1 MWQHIALYSNRRTVY
16 KKLKAV
22 GCKEIKK
29 EKKKRNILSL
39 SLTIGDVV
47 TDQFTPCTLALEV
60 QVQALPSR
68 RLSFHPGV

>member
-16 KKLKAV
+16 KKFKAV

-29 EKKKRNILSL
+29 EKKRETFCLPL
-39 SLTIGDVV
+39 MIGGEV
-47 TDQFTPCTLALEV
+47 TDQFPPCTLALEV